1 MNVKILTIQIDYICT
16 YYVVGKVPSRQCS
29 ELNHGIM
36 YFILQMLKNY
46 EILLDA
52 SLFLELR
59 GLCNK
64 MHNLNTFP
72 ILLPSDF
79 PKENKKIWQ
88 QPGFTKSNTYNT
100 A

>member
-1 MNVKILTIQIDYICT
+1 
-16 YYVVGKVPSRQCS
+16 
-29 ELNHGIM
+29 
-36 YFILQMLKNY
+36 MLKNY
-46 EILLDA
+46 GILLDA
-52 SLFLELR
+52 SHFLELL

-64 MHNLNTFP
+64 VHYFP